1 MRKLEK
7 RLIIMKK
14 INTANEIENESKPMP
29 VTDAMGREKF
39 WEDMGRKDD

>member
-1 MRKLEK
+1 MKKSEK
-7 RLIIMKK
+7 RLMIMKK
-14 INTANEIENESKPMP
+14 INTTNEIENESKPMP